1 MLFSL
6 LSYILKFS
14 FCYHSQTH
22 DINNVF
28 SREEFGIGICLKEHI
43 SHDVTKT
50 NSISMSN
57 FNSDASHCITER
69 NIFPC
74 NLLKSVNTNTVANTL
89 WFTFFR
95 RRKTY
100 LIGYLVERRQR
111 TERSVEFTDSALCL
125 EKRHYLY
132 SRVSNVLFS
141 FRPFFFI
148 LRSRTRRFNKKE
160 VRNPQGVCNVYL
172 LVFLLRMPFLIFIFF
187 LFRLTEVAMSTAV
200 YLLSCQHWMNL

>member
-1 MLFSL
+1 
-6 LSYILKFS
+6 
-14 FCYHSQTH
+14 
-22 DINNVF
+22 
-28 SREEFGIGICLKEHI
+28 
-43 SHDVTKT
+43 
-50 NSISMSN
+50 MSN

-69 NIFPC
+69 NIFLC

-160 VRNPQGVCNVYL
+160 VRNPRGACNVYL

-187 LFRLTEVAMSTAV
+187 SISVDRSHNEHCGLFTF
-200 YLLSCQHWMNL
+200 LSALDEFIKMHNIQ